1 MAYSESLRLTDGT
14 SERSCGNEHLFP
26 LFSIICCF
34 SKQTRRPNCPGGL
47 EKRNTAKGVEM
58 LRQDRRDIALLLPIA
73 LVGLIAFASSAFG
86 QKTRK
91 ETVAFTPP
99 NLSLLAEPSV
109 ITVCEGAGP
118 ALVQLNARATS
129 NYPIR
134 YRWTTNGGRI
144 TGDGATV
151 SWDLS
156 GVRPGYYKA
165 YVDIDTGSGDEACQ
179 AFSSAT
185 VLVNRCP
192 PPPPPPPVCP
202 NVGIICPER
211 IELNEPLT
219 FTATLTGGSGNVTPI
234 YNWTVSAGRITDG
247 QGTPTIRVDTTGLAG
262 QTLTATLSMGGYN
275 LDCTATCSVQFPVPV
290 TCKKFDEF
298 PAIAYN
304 DEKAR
309 LDNYA
314 IELQNDPGSTAYVI
328 VYPGPR
334 GRPGEVQKHTTR
346 VVDYLVNSRGIN
358 AQRIVTLV
366 GPSRDELMVE
376 LWLCPQGAKPPAM

>member
-1 MAYSESLRLTDGT
+1 
-14 SERSCGNEHLFP
+14 
-26 LFSIICCF
+26 
-34 SKQTRRPNCPGGL
+34 
-47 EKRNTAKGVEM
+47 M
-58 LRQDRRDIALLLPIA
+58 LRHDRRHTALLLPIA
-73 LVGLIAFASSAFG
+73 LVGLIAFASSAFA
-86 QKTRK
+86 QKSRK

-99 NLSLLAEPSV
+99 NLSLAAEPQV

-129 NYPIR
+129 SYPIR
-134 YRWTTNGGRI
+134 YRWTTNAGRI
-144 TGDGATV
+144 EGDGPTV

-165 YVDIDTGSGDEACQ
+165 NVDIDTGSGDEACE
-179 AFSSAT
+179 AFSSTT

-192 PPPPPPPVCP
+192 PPRLQPVCP

-211 IELNEPLT
+211 VGVNEPVT
-219 FTATLTGGSGNVTPI
+219 FTSTLTGGSGNVAAPT
-234 YNWTVSAGRITDG
+234 YNWTVSAGRIIDG
-247 QGTPTIRVDTTGLAG
+247 QGTPSIRVDTTGLAG
-262 QTLTATLSMGGYN
+262 QTLTATVSVGGYT

-290 TCKKFDEF
+290 QCRKFDEF

-334 GRPGEVQKHTTR
+334 GRPGEVQRQTTR
-346 VVDYLVNSRGIN
+346 VVDYLVNSRGIS
-358 AQRIVTLV
+358 AQRVVTLV
-366 GPSRDELMVE
+366 GPARDELTVE
-376 LWLCPQGAKPPAM
+376 LWLCPQGAKPPALAP